1 MSLSLRMSSCTC
13 RRKSFSI
20 FMLANS
26 AVRSMTVAFFK
37 LPTFAQGWMWN
48 FAMMRCETDGPMPK
62 KDSSDR
68 FTSVA
73 SVKLKPLMNT

>member
-1 MSLSLRMSSCTC
+1 
-13 RRKSFSI
+13 
-20 FMLANS
+20 
-26 AVRSMTVAFFK
+26 MTVAFFK